1 MVAERLDPAVAV
13 RAVVP
18 NRIDLAGGTLD
29 IYPLYLLVPG
39 TVTVNAAIGMSSR
52 VEIHP
57 LHASARIVAEE
68 AGSPTDAADT
78 HGFPRGGRF
87 GLIAAALR
95 TYPALTGVE
104 IRFRNEAPVGTGMGA
119 SSSLLV
125 ALILAVEAWLGRR
138 GGWRERAR
146 RAMEIEAM
154 HLRNLTGRQDHI
166 AALRGGI
173 QGIRFLPGTTEAERI
188 PVRGREGRTLE
199 RHAVLAFTGRSHFSA
214 GVNWR
219 MIRGAIEG
227 NARVLRKFAGVA
239 GAAREAWESVLAGD
253 MERLGHAV
261 SREWSIRK
269 TIAPGITTRAVEES
283 LAGPAIRRL
292 VSGAKLC
299 GAGGGG
305 TLFCLLRRPED
316 RGVVESHLRG
326 AGFTVYP
333 VRLSPGPRVT
343 GGRNAR

>member
-1 MVAERLDPAVAV
+1 MVAKRLDPAVPV

-39 TVTVNAAIGMSSR
+39 TRTVNAAIGITSR

-57 LHASARIVAEE
+57 IRASARIVAEGVSRARE
-68 AGSPTDAADT
+68 AGDT
-78 HGFPRGGRF
+78 HRFPRGGPF
-87 GLIAAALR
+87 GLVAAALR
-95 TYPALTGVE
+95 AYPPLTGVE
-104 IRFRNEAPVGTGMGA
+104 IRFRNEAPVGTGLGA
-119 SSSLLV
+119 SSALLV
-125 ALILAVEAWLGRR
+125 AVILAVEAWLGRR
-138 GGWRERAR
+138 GGWEERAR

-173 QGIRFLPGTTEAERI
+173 QGIRFLPGSAEADRI
-188 PVRGREGRTLE
+188 PARSPEGRRLE
-199 RHAVLAFTGRSHFSA
+199 RHAVLAITGKSHFSA

-227 NARVLRKFAGVA
+227 NASVLKKFAGIA
-239 GAAREAWESVLAGD
+239 GAARDAWEAVVSGD
-253 MERLGHAV
+253 MERLGRAV

-269 TIAPGITTRAVEES
+269 TIVPGITTRAVEEA
-283 LAGPAIRRL
+283 LADPVLRRN

-305 TLFCLLRRPED
+305 TLFCLLRRPGE
-316 RGVVESHLRG
+316 RAAVESSLRG
-326 AGFTVYP
+326 AGFSVCP
-333 VRLSPGPRVT
+333 VRLSPGPRVE
-343 GGRNAR
+343 GGRNAS

>member
-1 MVAERLDPAVAV
+1 MHDEPRGPAVAV

-29 IYPLYLLVPG
+29 IYPVYLLVPG
-39 TVTVNAAIGMSSR
+39 TRTVNAAIGMTSR

-57 LHASARIVAEE
+57 ARAPARIVAEGISRPRE
-68 AGSPTDAADT
+68 AGNT
-78 HGFPRGGRF
+78 HRFPRGGPF
-87 GLIAAALR
+87 GLVAAVLR

-119 SSSLLV
+119 SSALLV
-125 ALILAVEAWLGRR
+125 AVMLAMEAWLGRR
-138 GGWRERAR
+138 GGWEERAR

-173 QGIRFLPGTTEAERI
+173 QGVRFSPGSTEADRI
-188 PVRGREGRTLE
+188 PAGSREGRRLE
-199 RHAVLAFTGRSHFSA
+199 RHAVLAFTGKSHFSA

-227 NARVLRKFAGVA
+227 NAEVLKKFAGIA
-239 GAAREAWESVLAGD
+239 GAARDAWEAVVSGD
-253 MERLGHAV
+253 MERLGRAI
-261 SREWSIRK
+261 SREWAIRK
-269 TIAPGITTRAVEES
+269 TIAPGITTSAVEET
-283 LAGPAIRRL
+283 LASRVIRRH
-292 VSGAKLC
+292 VAGAKLC

-316 RGVVESHLRG
+316 RSAVESFLRG
-326 AGFTVYP
+326 EGFPVYP

>member
-1 MVAERLDPAVAV
+1 MT
-13 RAVVP
+13 P

-39 TVTVNAAIGMSSR
+39 SRTVNAAIEVTSR
-52 VEIHP
+52 VEIRP
-57 LHASARIVAEE
+57 VRGNARIVAEGISRPRE
-68 AGSPTDAADT
+68 AGNT
-78 HGFPRGGRF
+78 HRFPRGGRF

-119 SSSLLV
+119 SSALLV
-125 ALILAVEAWLGRR
+125 AAMLAMEGWLGRR
-138 GGWRERAR
+138 AGWEERAR

-173 QGIRFLPGTTEAERI
+173 QGIRFSPGSADVDRV
-188 PVRGREGRTLE
+188 PAGSLAGRRLE
-199 RHAVLAFTGRSHFSA
+199 RHAVLAFTGKSHFSA

-227 NARVLRKFAGVA
+227 NAEVLKKFAGIA
-239 GAAREAWESVLAGD
+239 GAARDAWEAVASGD
-253 MERLGHAV
+253 MERLGRAV
-261 SREWSIRK
+261 SREWAIRK
-269 TIAPGITTRAVEES
+269 TIAPGITTRAVESAMAE
-283 LAGPAIRRL
+283 GVMRRN
-292 VSGAKLC
+292 VAGAKLC

-316 RGVVESHLRG
+316 RGPVESFLRS
-326 AGFTVYP
+326 AGFPVLP

-343 GGRNAR
+343 GGRDAA